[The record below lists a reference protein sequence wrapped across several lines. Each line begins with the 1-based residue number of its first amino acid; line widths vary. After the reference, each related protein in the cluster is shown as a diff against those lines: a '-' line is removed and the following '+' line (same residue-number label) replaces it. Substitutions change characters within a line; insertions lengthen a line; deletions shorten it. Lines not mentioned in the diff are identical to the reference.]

1 MEEIQENNIT
11 ENEIPIDENVIESP
25 VRFSMITLRGTV
37 AFPGQTINFDLSR
50 DKSVLALNHALEEN
64 REVFLVTQKHAATKN
79 PSPKD
84 IYRIGVKARVR
95 QIIRLHNDAVRV
107 TAHALERMEIDEYI
121 SVLPFYE
128 VTLKDM
134 LLETSD
140 SVKLD
145 AIKRSVN
152 DEINKYCKLDIKIP
166 PDISASLRFPDAY
179 GFVGLVGAYVFKK
192 EEDKQRLLAA
202 ADEYVQYEEILSY
215 LIKENEILTT
225 EREISQKLRKKLDQ
239 NQRDYHLRE
248 QIKVIQE
255 ELGAEKGTTLDE
267 LEEYRQ
273 SAKSKKLPQ
282 AALEKVNKEIVKI
295 ERMNSSSPEA
305 AVSRSYIE
313 WILDL
318 PWYKK
323 AKETEDLKEAQR
335 ILDEDHYGIEKVKER
350 IVEYLA
356 VTHLT
361 KELKGPIL
369 CFVGPPGVGKT
380 SIVSSIARASGR
392 KLVTMSLGGIKDE
405 AEIRGHRRTYIGSLP
420 GRILSGMKQAET
432 VNPVFLLDE
441 IDKMSSDYR
450 GDPSA
455 ALLEVLDPNQN
466 KAFKDH
472 YLELE
477 YDLSKVMFVTTANTL
492 DSIPLPLLDRME
504 IIELS
509 GYTYEEKLQI
519 AKKYLLPK
527 QVKANGLKE
536 NGADISDENLKKVIA
551 SYTRESGVRNLEREI
566 STICRKIAVK
576 IVNGDIPKEEV
587 YTVTDSDI
595 KEFLGVVK
603 YRGDKQNE
611 KDEVGTATGLAWTSV
626 GGTTLSIE
634 VVLIPNG
641 KGDMVLTGSLGEVM
655 KESCQT
661 ALSLV
666 KSRAAKFK
674 IDFEKFKTHDIHIHF
689 PEGATPKDGPS
700 AGISIA
706 TALLSAFSNRKVKKT
721 VAMTGEVTLRG
732 KVLPIG
738 GLKEKSLAA
747 FRTGIKTL
755 IIPEDNRKDAIDIP
769 AEVTDVIDIV
779 YSDSIDTV
787 FANSFAN

>member
-1 MEEIQENNIT
+1 
-11 ENEIPIDENVIESP
+11 
-25 VRFSMITLRGTV
+25 
-37 AFPGQTINFDLSR
+37 
-50 DKSVLALNHALEEN
+50 
-64 REVFLVTQKHAATKN
+64 
-79 PSPKD
+79 
-84 IYRIGVKARVR
+84 
-95 QIIRLHNDAVRV
+95 
-107 TAHALERMEIDEYI
+107 
-121 SVLPFYE
+121 
-128 VTLKDM
+128 
-134 LLETSD
+134 
-140 SVKLD
+140 
-145 AIKRSVN
+145 
-152 DEINKYCKLDIKIP
+152 
-166 PDISASLRFPDAY
+166 
-179 GFVGLVGAYVFKK
+179 
-192 EEDKQRLLAA
+192 
-202 ADEYVQYEEILSY
+202 
-215 LIKENEILTT
+215 LTT
-225 EREISQKLRKKLDQ
+225 EREISQKLRKKLNQ

-273 SAKSKKLPQ
+273 SAKSKKLPK

-313 WILDL
+313 CILDL